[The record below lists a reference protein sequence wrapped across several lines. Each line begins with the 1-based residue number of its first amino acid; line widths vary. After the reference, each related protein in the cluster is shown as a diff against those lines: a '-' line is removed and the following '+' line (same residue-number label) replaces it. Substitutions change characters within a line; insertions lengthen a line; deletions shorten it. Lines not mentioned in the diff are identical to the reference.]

1 MASIKVIKKRI
12 TSVKS
17 TQKITRAMKLVSA
30 AKLKRATERAQQ
42 SRPYEDELSK
52 MVTSILADTR
62 WTSGL
67 AEKRELKRV
76 ALLVFSS
83 DRGLCGSLNANL
95 FKAVSKRIAELSSQG
110 VSVEIVALG
119 KKASD
124 FYRKRGVSVF
134 ATHSDLIRKG
144 SAEKMAIIAREMRT
158 LFREG
163 RFDSVEVFYSRFI
176 SAISQK
182 PTQVQVLPFEAPTE
196 GQSKQC
202 LYEPGKVELLD
213 SLVPMLLDFQLY
225 RLLLESI
232 ASEHAARMAAMES
245 ATKNS
250 KEMIERLTL
259 LRNRAR
265 QALITKELMEIIGG
279 AEAISA

>member
-1 MASIKVIKKRI
+1 
-12 TSVKS
+12 
-17 TQKITRAMKLVSA
+17 
-30 AKLKRATERAQQ
+30 
-42 SRPYEDELSK
+42 
-52 MVTSILADTR
+52 
-62 WTSGL
+62 
-67 AEKRELKRV
+67 
-76 ALLVFSS
+76 
-83 DRGLCGSLNANL
+83 
-95 FKAVSKRIAELSSQG
+95 
-110 VSVEIVALG
+110 
-119 KKASD
+119 
-124 FYRKRGVSVF
+124 
-134 ATHSDLIRKG
+134 
-144 SAEKMAIIAREMRT
+144 MRT